1 MIIKAIDLSMQETVA
16 IVGPV
21 IIDTSPPLVNGT
33 VESNVDSGL
42 MVVWWDEWTITDSE
56 DVFPLSFEYAIGE

>member
-1 MIIKAIDLSMQETVA
+1 MQETVA

-21 IIDTSPPLVNGT
+21 IIDTSPPLVNST
-33 VESNVDSGL
+33 VESNVENGL
-42 MVVWWDEWTITDSE
+42 MVIWWDEWTIADSE